1 MLKGCKFMENYKATV
16 VKESKELSAKERIAV
31 KDFGKAIKIDEVVGP
46 DDGLVID
53 VDYSC
58 IVHVDNGYSENKSYD
73 VFVLVDKGGNKYVS
87 SSKHLA
93 DAYFN
98 IVDEMQGSDEEYQI
112 NIYKLESKNYKGK
125 YFLTCEIV

>member
-1 MLKGCKFMENYKATV
+1 MENYKAVV
-16 VKESKELSAKERIAV
+16 VKASKDLTAKERISV
-31 KDFGKAIKIDEVVGP
+31 KDFGKAIKIDEIVGP

-53 VDYSC
+53 VGYSC
-58 IVHVDNGYSENKSYD
+58 LVHVENDYSENKTYD
-73 VFVLVDKGGNKYVS
+73 VFVLVDKAGNKYVS
-87 SSKHLA
+87 SSKHLV

-98 IVDEMQGSDEEYQI
+98 IVDEMKDSDEEYQI